1 MAGGAIDPEKTAT
14 SEILDRPRYRGSIP
28 RTAAVDFADN
38 NYTKQ
43 LKAAPILDKQAN
55 KQPNHPDLAHYL
67 TRSYDFAPAA
77 TCV

>member
-14 SEILDRPRYRGSIP
+14 SEILDPPQVRGSIP

-43 LKAAPILDKQAN
+43 LKAAAILNEQAN
-55 KQPNHPDLAHYL
+55 KQPNHSCIAR
-67 TRSYDFAPAA
+67 T
-77 TCV
+77 T